1 MNPGVN
7 QNRFPGARLR
17 RQCARAGCATPAVT
31 TLRFEPTLRQ
41 AWLVDLDEAAARTQ
55 GDLCRRHA
63 EALVLPRG
71 WKLHDERTDGP
82 RPVEQPPAAPVRKP
96 PRRARVRARGAAVE
110 AQPAESPS
118 QLPGFAPAA
127 HNGNGSA
134 PVLDEF
140 EVETRVEAE
149 VDEDDSVPAVTRPVP
164 AQFGANDGDDEVDAA
179 ALNAVL
185 DARTPLLQ
193 RAFRNAQPRD

>member
-1 MNPGVN
+1 MNSGFSS
-7 QNRFPGARLR
+7 NRLQGSRLR

-55 GDLCRRHA
+55 GDLCHRHA

-71 WKLHDERTDGP
+71 WKLHDERSDRESSP
-82 RPVEQPPAAPVRKP
+82 AEPPATLVTKSS
-96 PRRARVRARGAAVE
+96 RRTRVRARPAATEPEVE
-110 AQPAESPS
+110 PVEPVEPVEIEPVVAPD
-118 QLPGFAPAA
+118 QLPGLEPAA
-127 HNGNGSA
+127 ARNGNGS
-134 PVLDEF
+134 
-140 EVETRVEAE
+140 
-149 VDEDDSVPAVTRPVP
+149 VP
-164 AQFGANDGDDEVDAA
+164 AQFGANDSDEEVDTA

-193 RAFRNAQPRD
+193 RAFRNAQGR

>member
-7 QNRFPGARLR
+7 QNRFQGSRLR

-82 RPVEQPPAAPVRKP
+82 RPVEAAPVEPVRKT
-96 PRRARVRARGAAVE
+96 RRARVRAR
-110 AQPAESPS
+110 PATTEPLDDVPD
-118 QLPGFAPAA
+118 QLPGIEPVATK
-127 HNGNGSA
+127 NGSG
-134 PVLDEF
+134 
-140 EVETRVEAE
+140 
-149 VDEDDSVPAVTRPVP
+149 SVP

-179 ALNAVL
+179 ALDAVL

-193 RAFRNAQPRD
+193 RAFRNAQPRDR